1 MVPTPSTGREPPMS
15 QPGIPTQDVPEGM
28 RVTKRGKLKKLRK
41 RSFLWRMRRVFYLAL
56 LLVVGA
62 AAGTFWVLSQ
72 VKLPAA
78 NDDLR
83 QTTFVCFA
91 QTTEGCGPE
100 NADFKLKGDEDRV
113 NITYE
118 DLPDVVIEAVI
129 SAEDREFF
137 QHGGIDPVGIA
148 RAVMANANEERITQG
163 GSTITQQYVKNVYLN
178 RERSITRKLR
188 EAILAVRVDDEL
200 SKEEIL
206 TRYLNTIYFG
216 RGAYGIQAASR
227 AYFRHD
233 IQELDGLDNTT
244 GQFSPVELAQV
255 AYLAGLIRAPESADA
270 QRDPEEATRRRDTVL
285 EAMLEEGYITRPE
298 YQAATQEG
306 WEVDDLFASRNIV
319 SRSPATTLGT
329 VRDHEHGT
337 EYFAEYVRQ
346 RLVEQFGEDQVY
358 GGGLRVYTTLSIPI
372 QQAAYDTVTETL
384 NLPEDPAAS
393 IVALDDRGRVRAMM
407 GGTDFANRSVNLA
420 VGVDGGGSGR
430 QPGSS
435 FKPFAVA
442 TALKQGYSAEAR
454 MTVPSS
460 GAFDLS
466 EYGAGGGTW
475 RVSGGGGSH
484 SMMTALPAS
493 SNMFFATLML
503 KLGSSSVIETAQQMG
518 VSADLPE
525 VPSIVL
531 GAGEVSPLDMASAY
545 STFMNHGVHY
555 EPRVITRVEDAD
567 GNVIWSA
574 PEEGQQILTAEVA
587 DITTTAMRRV
597 VTSGTGRN
605 AALPNVAVAGKT
617 GTTQNNKDAWFVSF
631 RCNFVASVW
640 MGYPGFDGQP
650 VLPMTNVHGERQEGG
665 RFPAR
670 MWHDFMERADPYLND
685 NCDLADVTDF
695 PDGKDFS
702 DDELPGGAVAGGS
715 DGPVT
720 VTVPDTPVTVTA
732 PPVSQPPVTTP
743 PTTSP
748 VTTPPTTVPAA
759 VPDAGEVAGG
769 RAPPD
774 GRARAGP

>member
-1 MVPTPSTGREPPMS
+1 MS
-15 QPGIPTQDVPEGM
+15 QPGTTAPDIPEGM
-28 RVTKRGKLKKLRK
+28 RLTKRGKLKKLRK
-41 RSFLWRMRRVFYLAL
+41 RSVLWRMRRVFYLAL
-56 LLVVGA
+56 LLVVGG
-62 AAGTFWVLSQ
+62 AAGAFWVLSQ

-83 QTTFVCFA
+83 QTTFVCFS
-91 QTTEGCGPE
+91 QTTEECGPE

-118 DLPDVVIEAVI
+118 DLPDVVVEAVI
-129 SAEDREFF
+129 SAEDRDFF

-148 RAVMANANEERITQG
+148 RAVMANASEERVTQG
-163 GSTITQQYVKNVYLN
+163 GSTITQQYVKNVYLT

-216 RGAYGIQAASR
+216 RGAYGIQAAAQ

-244 GQFSPVELAQV
+244 GEFSSIELAQV

-270 QRDPEEATRRRDTVL
+270 QRRPQEATRRRNTVL
-285 EAMLEEGYITRPE
+285 NAMVEEGYITRE
-298 YQAATQEG
+298 ESRAAKAEG

-358 GGGLRVYTTLSIPI
+358 GGGLRVYTTLSLPV
-372 QQAAYDTVTETL
+372 QQAAYDTVTQTL
-384 NLPEDPAAS
+384 DLPGDPAAS

-407 GGTDFANRSVNLA
+407 GGTDFANQSVNLA
-420 VGVDGGGSGR
+420 VGVEGGGSGR

-435 FKPFAVA
+435 FKPFAIA
-442 TALKQGYSAEAR
+442 AALREGYSAEAR
-454 MTVPSS
+454 MTVPGSA
-460 GAFDLS
+460 AFNLS
-466 EYGAGGGTW
+466 DYGAGGGTW
-475 RVSGGGGSH
+475 RVSGGGGNYN
-484 SMMTALPAS
+484 MMTALPHS

-503 KLGSSSVIETAQQMG
+503 KLGAHNVIQTAEQMG
-518 VSADLPE
+518 ITAELPE

-545 STFMNHGVHY
+545 STFMNHGTHY
-555 EPRVITRVEDAD
+555 EPQVITRVEDAD

-574 PEEGQQILTAEVA
+574 PEEGQQVLTPEIA
-587 DITTTAMRRV
+587 DITTTAMRGV
-597 VTSGTGRN
+597 VTNGTATRARLDG
-605 AALPNVAVAGKT
+605 VDVAGKT
-617 GTTQNNKDAWFVSF
+617 GTTQNNKDAWFVGF

-650 VLPMTNVHGERQEGG
+650 VLPMNSVHGERQEGG
-665 RFPAR
+665 RLPAQ
-670 MWHDFMERADPYLND
+670 MWHDFMQRVGDEGLINP
-685 NCDLADVTDF
+685 NCELANVTDF
-695 PDGKDFS
+695 PAGKDFS
-702 DDELPGGAVAGGS
+702 DEALPGGAVAGGT
-715 DGPVT
+715 DTPVT
-720 VTVPDTPVTVTA
+720 ATIPDTPVTVTT
-732 PPVSQPPVTTP
+732 PPVTDPPVTTP
-743 PTTSP
+743 PTTTP
-748 VTTPPTTVPAA
+748 ATVPPTTIAA
-759 VPDAGEVAGG
+759 PGGVGVGLGEVVGAERSPPAGG
-769 RAPPD
+769 A
-774 GRARAGP
+774 GAGP

>member
-1 MVPTPSTGREPPMS
+1 MS
-15 QPGIPTQDVPEGM
+15 QSSNAVQDVPEGM
-28 RVTKRGKLKKLRK
+28 RLNRRGKLKKLRK
-41 RSFLWRMRRVFYLAL
+41 RSIIWRWRRVFYLAL
-56 LLVVGA
+56 LLVVAGSAGA
-62 AAGTFWVLSQ
+62 FWVLSQ

-78 NDDLR
+78 NDQLR

-91 QTTEGCGPE
+91 QTTENCGPE

-113 NITYE
+113 NIVYE

-129 SAEDREFF
+129 SAEDRDFF

-148 RAVMANANEERITQG
+148 RAVMANANEEEITQG
-163 GSTITQQYVKNVYLN
+163 GSTITQQYVKNVYLT

-206 TRYLNTIYFG
+206 ERYLNTIYFG

-244 GQFSPVELAQV
+244 GEFSPIELAQV

-270 QRDPEEATRRRDTVL
+270 QRNPNVATQRRNSVL
-285 EAMLEEGYITRPE
+285 NAMFEEGYITRDE
-298 YQAATQEG
+298 AKAAKQEG

-319 SRSPATTLGT
+319 SRTPATTLGT
-329 VRDHEHGT
+329 VRDWEHGT

-346 RLVEQFGEDQVY
+346 KLVEEFGEDQVY
-358 GGGLRVYTTLSIPI
+358 GGGLRVYTTLSMDM

-384 NLPEDPAAS
+384 NLPGDPAAS

-407 GGTDFANRSVNLA
+407 GGTDFANQSVNLA
-420 VGVDGGGSGR
+420 VGVEGGGSGR

-442 TALKQGYSAEAR
+442 TALKEGYAADAR
-454 MTVPSS
+454 MTVPSA
-460 GAFDLS
+460 GEFDLS

-503 KLGSSSVIETAQQMG
+503 KLGSERVIETANQMG
-518 VSADLPE
+518 VTADLPT

-545 STFMNHGVHY
+545 STLMNHGTHY
-555 EPRVITRVEDAD
+555 EPQVITRVEDSD
-567 GNVIWSA
+567 GNVIWTA
-574 PEEGQQILTAEVA
+574 PEEGQQVLTPEVA
-587 DITTTAMRRV
+587 DITTTAMRSV
-597 VTSGTGRN
+597 VTSGTGRA
-605 AALPNVAVAGKT
+605 AALDNVAAAGKT
-617 GTTQNNKDAWFVSF
+617 GTTQNNKDAWFVGF

-640 MGYPGFDGQP
+640 MGYPGFDGAP
-650 VLPMTNVHGERQEGG
+650 VTPMNNVHGERQEGG

-670 MWHDFMERADPYLND
+670 MWHDFMTRADPFLND
-685 NCDLADVTDF
+685 NCDLASVSDF
-695 PDGKDFS
+695 PEGKDYN
-702 DDELPGGAVAGGS
+702 DEGELPGGAVAGGNTAVTAPPTPATVTVPPVTS
-715 DGPVT
+715 PPTTQPPVT
-720 VTVPDTPVTVTA
+720 VTVTV
-732 PPVSQPPVTTP
+732 
-743 PTTSP
+743 
-748 VTTPPTTVPAA
+748 PPTTVVAPGGAN
-759 VPDAGEVAGG
+759 AGEGDADDEGRRSGG
-769 RAPPD
+769 SP
-774 GRARAGP
+774 